1 MDFGL
6 GSTDSMTQ
14 TMADSGEAEG
24 TSSVD
29 ALAQARSDLQAG
41 RLDAA
46 IGTVRAFLAVRPE
59 DPQALHLLALALW
72 DKTADPDEPLSLM
85 RRALALTSNNAAL
98 HHNLASVIASIGD
111 FSIAERHFRRAIE
124 LNPRYVTAMR
134 NISGAIRFT
143 ADDPLI
149 PHMLSLY
156 GRGDLSD
163 PEREELCF
171 ALCSAMSDIGRH
183 EEACHYAL
191 EGGRLKQAVYNAE
204 AMRAMVAAQQ
214 AVDWK
219 GLFDSV
225 RDDRDMG
232 FRPIFIVGMPR
243 AGTTLVEQILAAHSS
258 VYAAG
263 ELTMMGSID
272 HQMKAWAREHRG
284 WQGTEYGHLPLMPA
298 DHFARAASACATHL
312 TDRAGAPFLA
322 YTDKMPPNSFLI
334 GLIALVFPMARVIH
348 VRRHPL
354 DTCVSC
360 LFQRFRFKHDFS
372 YALESL
378 GDYYRAYDAIMAVWC
393 DTVPIPIR
401 EIWYEHVVADIEA
414 AARDVVAFAGLE
426 WEPACARPEAA
437 SRSIVTAS
445 RRQARQPVNTASVA
459 RWRRHEHF
467 LEPLIEALGGDEWI
481 AARTPP
487 ERPPWDAR

>member
-1 MDFGL
+1 MAWV
-6 GSTDSMTQ
+6 SIDSMTR
-14 TMADSGEAEG
+14 TMADSGEAKG
-24 TSSVD
+24 APSID
-29 ALAQARSDLQAG
+29 ALTRASGDLQAG

-46 IGTVRAFLAVRPE
+46 IGTVRELLAVRPD

-72 DKTADPDEPLSLM
+72 DKTAEPDEPLSLLH
-85 RRALALTSNNAAL
+85 RALALTPNNASV

-111 FSIAERHFRRAIE
+111 FTDAERHFRRAIE

-156 GRGDLSD
+156 ARGDLSD
-163 PEREELCF
+163 AEREELCF

-183 EEACHYAL
+183 EEACHFAL

-204 AMRAMVAAQQ
+204 AMQEAVASQQ
-214 AVDWK
+214 AVDWQ

-225 RDDRDMG
+225 REDRDVG

-243 AGTTLVEQILAAHSS
+243 AGTTLVEQILAAHSR
-258 VYAAG
+258 VFAAG

-272 HQMKAWAREHRG
+272 HQMKAWARTHRG
-284 WQGTEYGHLPLMPA
+284 WKGTEYGHLPLMPP
-298 DHFARAASACATHL
+298 DHFTRAATACATHL

-322 YTDKMPPNSFLI
+322 YTDKMPSNAFLI
-334 GLIALVFPMARVIH
+334 GLIALMFPTARVIH

-354 DTCVSC
+354 DTCISC

-378 GDYYRAYDAIMAVWC
+378 GDYYRAYDAIMSVWC
-393 DTVPIPIR
+393 DAVPLPIR
-401 EIWYEHVVADIEA
+401 EIWYEHVVADVEG
-414 AARDVVAFAGLE
+414 AARDLIAFAELD
-426 WEPACARPEAA
+426 WEPACASPEAV
-437 SRSIVTAS
+437 SSSIVTAS

-459 RWRRHEHF
+459 RWRRHERF
-467 LEPLIEALGGDEWI
+467 LEPLIEALGGEDWI
-481 AARTPP
+481 ATRTPP
-487 ERPPWDAR
+487 ERPHWDIQ